1 MTSNTVQLGARVDLL
16 FKAWKVEVVGYVGFD
31 ALFQFNPFKF
41 IISAGAM
48 FAVRWDGKDILAV
61 DLGFRLEG
69 PTPWRARGHA
79 KFKVLFVKVK
89 VNFDKTFGEKK
100 DTSLPDVAVVPL
112 LVDAL
117 ENNDSWL
124 AEIPSNRNELV
135 KVKVP
140 VTNDVVIHP
149 AGTFTI
155 QQEVLPLKSTIDKF
169 GNQKT
174 SDGNY
179 FEITEVSLD
188 GNNLD
193 IADTEDLF
201 APAQYLE
208 LEEKAKLKAPS
219 FQKFKSGVKVTGTE
233 EIQVGNCTKRD
244 ILYETIL
251 IDNDESPTPTMTA
264 EPASWM
270 NGLRRNGSV
279 SRSKLSFQNKAQ
291 AKYMERQIKK
301 LDDTY
306 RIVNSIDMTPYTE
319 VTYTYSEARETL
331 AAIFLLNP
339 NLEGL
344 LQIIPSHELVTIST
358 GGGTPGPVDDAVT
371 AQVQEDEALIEDMAG
386 AF

>member
-1 MTSNTVQLGARVDLL
+1 MRRLSISLLGKPNANISLETYFAVTSNTVQLGARVDLL

-155 QQEVLPLKSTIDKF
+155 
-169 GNQKT
+169 
-174 SDGNY
+174 
-179 FEITEVSLD
+179 
-188 GNNLD
+188 
-193 IADTEDLF
+193 
-201 APAQYLE
+201 
-208 LEEKAKLKAPS
+208 
-219 FQKFKSGVKVTGTE
+219 
-233 EIQVGNCTKRD
+233 R
-244 ILYETIL
+244 
-251 IDNDESPTPTMTA
+251 
-264 EPASWM
+264 
-270 NGLRRNGSV
+270 LRRNGSV